1 MKGAVSKVLI
11 VLGILFIL
19 ASILWWAIAV
29 NAMVKLP
36 SDVDVE
42 NRYEGEV
49 TWYVDPVSRQPLPEG
64 QEMKAPLEVTQRITA
79 LADEFDSSTGLV
91 KETITISMGEMKQPA
106 AEFVYALDRKTLENV
121 KDDRAYAW
129 DPSNK
134 VDREGSYYPFFTFD
148 TSKDETYSIWKSEI
162 GEGLEAE
169 YVDEQEKERVTL
181 YNFKMSCEEKP
192 VVDAYVESMGLPRET
207 TIEEMKETLKAAG
220 LDVDAFV
227 SLAMRVMSA
236 EDQQVLGAAL
246 QAKIPITYLWS
257 MEQELS
263 VDPKTGIPVDVYKS
277 AEALSMRVDLSG
289 MSQLQAVLAKY
300 ASDPQLGPVIAQL
313 AGLQSQMGKAS
324 KVFSYDYASTQDSI
338 VANAEDARDGAG
350 RINLIKVYIPWALL
364 IVGALLL
371 IVGLLAGGGPVPEQA
386 EEE

>member
-19 ASILWWAIAV
+19 GSILWWAIAV

-36 SDVDVE
+36 DDVDVE

-64 QEMKAPLEVTQRITA
+64 QEIKEKLGVTQRITA
-79 LADEFDSSTGLV
+79 LSDEFDSSTGLI
-91 KETITISMGEMKQPA
+91 KETVTIDMGGMKLPA
-106 AEFVYALDRKTLENV
+106 AEFVYALDRKTMKNV

-129 DPSNK
+129 DPRNK

-148 TSKDETYSIWKSEI
+148 TSKDETYPFWKSEI

-169 YVDEQEKERVTL
+169 CVNEQVKENITV
-181 YNFKMSCEEKP
+181 YDFKMSCEERP
-192 VVDAYVESMGLPRET
+192 VVDAYVENMGLPRET
-207 TIEEMKETLKAAG
+207 TIEEMKDTLKAAG

-227 SLAMRVMSA
+227 SLATRVMSA
-236 EDQQVLGAAL
+236 EDRQVLAAAL
-246 QAKIPITYLWS
+246 QAKVPITYLWN

-277 AEALSMRVDLSG
+277 AETLSMRLDLSG
-289 MSQLQAVLAKY
+289 MAQLQAVLAKY
-300 ASDPQLGPVIAQL
+300 AADPQLGPVITQL
-313 AGLQSQMGKAS
+313 AGLQSQLEKAS
-324 KVFSYDYASTQDSI
+324 KVFSYDYASIQDSI
-338 VANAEDARDGAG
+338 AANAQDAKDGAG
-350 RINLIKVYIPWALL
+350 KINLIKVYIPWALL
-364 IVGALLL
+364 IVGALVL
-371 IVGLLAGGGPVPEQA
+371 IVGLLIGGGPVAEQA